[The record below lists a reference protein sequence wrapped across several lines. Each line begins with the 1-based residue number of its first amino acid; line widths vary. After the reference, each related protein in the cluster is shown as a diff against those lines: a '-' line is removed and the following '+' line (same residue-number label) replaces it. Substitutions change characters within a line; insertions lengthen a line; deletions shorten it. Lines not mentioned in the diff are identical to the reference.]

1 MDRLI
6 SRHLDEQILGHFEKY
21 RQILVLLGSRQVG
34 KTTLVK
40 RLFPDAVYLLVDNEP
55 VRKILDSYDIEA
67 YKVLIPIGTKELIID
82 EVHLLKDP
90 GRAVKIIYDQMPG
103 LKIVITGSS
112 SFHVKNKTGESL
124 AGRKIDYLMYPLTF
138 SEYLVQKGIENGL
151 NFNLLD
157 QIVRCD
163 TPTASKSYRFD
174 MDAVLENCLVYGQY
188 PALIDLPN
196 DAKYLLN
203 LSDSLLFKDLL
214 ELHLIENKKL
224 AGNLLKLLAFQ
235 IGSLVNYSD
244 LAVRLSA
251 DQRVIKRYIDIF
263 EQSFILFRLHPYSR
277 NRRDEIVKSPKIFFH
292 DTGLRNALI
301 GDFSGLTSRIDKGA
315 LFENFIVSEILKQNS
330 YQNAGFSLHYWRTK
344 QGSEVDL
351 VLKKGDTLTGV
362 EVKWKKEASN
372 KAFKNH
378 YPDAVLTTVTTHN
391 FY

>member
-1 MDRLI
+1 MTRK
-6 SRHLDEQILGHFEKY
+6 RHLEEQILGHFKRY
-21 RQILVLLGSRQVG
+21 KQVLILLGCRQVG

-40 RLFPDAVYLLVDNEP
+40 RLFPNATYLLVDNEP

-67 YKVLIPIGTKELIID
+67 YKLLIPLTANELIID

-90 GRAVKIIYDQMPG
+90 GKAVKIIYDQMPG

-112 SFHVKNKTGESL
+112 SFHIKNKTGESL

-138 SEYLVQKGIENGL
+138 SEYLMQKGIEPAL

-157 QIVRCD
+157 QVTHSDDLPPIK
-163 TPTASKSYRFD
+163 PYRFD
-174 MDAVLENCLVYGQY
+174 MDAVLENCLIYGQY

-196 DAKYLLN
+196 DSRYLMN

-214 ELHLIENKKL
+214 ELQLIENKTL
-224 AGNLLKLLAFQ
+224 ARNLLKLLAYQ
-235 IGSLVNYSD
+235 IGNLVNYSD

-277 NRRDEIVKSPKIFFH
+277 NRRDEIVKSPKIYFY

-301 GDFSGLTSRIDKGA
+301 GDFSGLDARVDKGA
-315 LFENFIVSEILKQNS
+315 LFENFVVSELFKQNS
-330 YQNAGFSLHYWRTK
+330 YQNAGLSLHYWRTK
-344 QGSEVDL
+344 QGSEVD
-351 VLKKGDTLTGV
+351 VVMRKGEVITGI
-362 EVKWKKEASN
+362 EVKWKKSASN

-378 YPDAVLTTVTTHN
+378 YPDAVLKTITTQN